1 MRSGGRLRRTIKEAI
16 DDLPNGICVF
26 DSTGLMVLCN
36 HTMYQLGFL
45 LAGRDIQTLSEMRKT
60 LKELP
65 RNSTARKD
73 GNLFILSDGR
83 AWQFSECK
91 VEDSYGES
99 FIQFIAADVTELY
112 IKRLELEEGN
122 RILEEY
128 GYRLRRLSANIQA
141 ATREEE
147 ILDTKMRV
155 HDNIGRGI
163 IAARQYLLSGRPM
176 AEFDMS
182 VWEDALQIL
191 KYDVE
196 NTPDKTALEQFMDS
210 AKAIG
215 IRVHIMGRL
224 PENTKMGALMI
235 IALRECA
242 NNAVRHSLINRD
254 IECWEDSWSQIYDA
268 DILQFAALAFLF
280 CALIRFL
287 KMKPWQGLTAGI
299 IISLIGMGL
308 NNTITDLE
316 NPMLQAVTGLFWGT
330 HEGSYFP
337 FTSWIVFV
345 AAGYVFA
352 DILQC
357 TKNKKKMY
365 LCISPISGIL
375 FLIIAKILTFSHEWD
390 AMMDGEY
397 YYHQDIMMNIMYVAF
412 VLAWLGICYFIST
425 ILPKL
430 MSDVLKKFSTNVTVI
445 YVMQY
450 ILIIY
455 IQVLITGETVFSAP
469 IILGITVLYTVIAYY
484 GAIAYKDIKLKSNHA
499 GGRRANLECVA
510 TISN

>member
-65 RNSTARKD
+65 RNSTARRD

-196 NTPDKTALEQFMDS
+196 NTPDKTALEQLMDS

-215 IRVHIMGRL
+215 IRVHIMGML
-224 PENTKMGALMI
+224 PENTKIGALMI

-242 NNAVRHSLINRD
+242 NNAVRHAGADELYAKVETEGTFYTLSVTNNGQIPQGEIKEGGGLGSLRTR
-254 IECWEDSWSQIYDA
+254 IEKAGGKMSIRWVPEFELSIRLWQPEE
-268 DILQFAALAFLF
+268 DIL
-280 CALIRFL
+280 
-287 KMKPWQGLTAGI
+287 W
-299 IISLIGMGL
+299 
-308 NNTITDLE
+308 
-316 NPMLQAVTGLFWGT
+316 
-330 HEGSYFP
+330 
-337 FTSWIVFV
+337 
-345 AAGYVFA
+345 
-352 DILQC
+352 
-357 TKNKKKMY
+357 
-365 LCISPISGIL
+365 
-375 FLIIAKILTFSHEWD
+375 
-390 AMMDGEY
+390 
-397 YYHQDIMMNIMYVAF
+397 
-412 VLAWLGICYFIST
+412 
-425 ILPKL
+425 
-430 MSDVLKKFSTNVTVI
+430 
-445 YVMQY
+445 
-450 ILIIY
+450 
-455 IQVLITGETVFSAP
+455 
-469 IILGITVLYTVIAYY
+469 
-484 GAIAYKDIKLKSNHA
+484 
-499 GGRRANLECVA
+499 
-510 TISN
+510 